1 MTSPLD
7 NGNRWPAL
15 GVVVVLLGI
24 AAAVA
29 DRTPALALINESP
42 SLPRGLYLRE
52 IGAPPG
58 GGATVALAQPPA
70 ARAYL
75 GPLGMPP
82 DVLLIKRVAAVEG
95 DLVCREAG
103 GVRAP
108 GRNVGVL
115 DRDRRGEALPQWR
128 GCRRLG
134 AGELFVLGDTPGSF
148 DSRYFGP
155 VDVDDLD
162 GVFREIVTW

>member
-7 NGNRWPAL
+7 NGNRWAAL
-15 GVVVVLLGI
+15 GVVVFMLGCT
-24 AAAVA
+24 AALA
-29 DRTPALALINESP
+29 DRSPALALVNESP

-52 IGAPPG
+52 FGADPDR
-58 GGATVALAQPPA
+58 GATVALPQPRP

-75 GPLGMPP
+75 AALGMPAE
-82 DVLLIKRVAAVEG
+82 VMLIKRVAAVEG
-95 DLVCREAG
+95 DLVCREDTAVKVAG
-103 GVRAP
+103 RVAP
-108 GRNVGVL
+108 VVKH
-115 DRDRRGEALPQWR
+115 DSRGWPLPQWR

-134 AGELFVLGDTPGSF
+134 RGELFVLGDTAGSF